1 MRASENGVALGGPGL
16 SAQEYGRDGPPLVL
30 LHGLGGAGSMWVPV
44 AERLAGRR
52 RILIPDLLGFGHS
65 PWPDAEYS
73 VDDHL
78 AALQAMLA
86 ERGLSRGP
94 LDIAG
99 HSMGAILAAELAAR
113 NPERVRGLVLVSLPY
128 FRSEAEARDHV
139 ARMGTLA
146 RLTVAGHPL
155 AKAVCRGMCA
165 LRPALR
171 FLTPRV
177 APHVPADVAR
187 DALMHD
193 FTSYSRSLRSVIVD
207 HRPDAALRKL
217 AGRSVL
223 LIHGDADRSA
233 PLENLRTLAQS
244 VPGWVLEVVAGGGH
258 YLPLERPGRVA
269 QLLDVDRSRCPRAQR
284 PERLRTT

>member
-1 MRASENGVALGGPGL
+1 MRVSTNGVPLGGSGL
-16 SAQEYGRDGPPLVL
+16 SAKEYDGDGPPLVL

-52 RILIPDLLGFGHS
+52 RILIPDLLGFGRS

-78 AALQAMLA
+78 AALEAMLA
-86 ERGLSRGP
+86 EHGLRQGP

-99 HSMGAILAAELAAR
+99 HSLGAILAAELAAR
-113 NPERVRGLVLVSLPY
+113 NLGRVRRLALVSLPY
-128 FRSEAEARDHV
+128 FRSETEARDHV
-139 ARMGTLA
+139 ARMGILA

-155 AKAVCRGMCA
+155 ARLLCRGMCA

-171 FLTPRV
+171 SLAPRV

-217 AGRSVL
+217 AGGPVL
-223 LIHGDADRSA
+223 LLHGGADRSA
-233 PLENLRTLAQS
+233 PLENVRTLVRS
-244 VPGWVLEVVAGGGH
+244 VPEWGLEVVASGGH

-269 QLLDVDRSRCPRAQR
+269 QLLDMDRS
-284 PERLRTT
+284 